1 MPNYRNGKV
10 YILTGSESGNK
21 VYIGSTIQDL
31 PQRKS
36 EHNYSR
42 KNADRPQFQSSELKG
57 KLKIQLLEK
66 FPTSSKTALE
76 KHEAKVIEYMRS
88 KKGVKV
94 VNGR

>member
-1 MPNYRNGKV
+1 M
-10 YILTGSESGNK
+10 ISGSESGK
-21 VYIGSTIQDL
+21 RVYIGSTVQDL

-42 KNADRPQFQSSELKG
+42 KNANRPQFESSQLKG
-57 KLKIQLLEK
+57 KLKIELLEK

-76 KHEAKVIEYMRS
+76 KREKKVVEYMRT

-94 VNGR
+94 VNKK